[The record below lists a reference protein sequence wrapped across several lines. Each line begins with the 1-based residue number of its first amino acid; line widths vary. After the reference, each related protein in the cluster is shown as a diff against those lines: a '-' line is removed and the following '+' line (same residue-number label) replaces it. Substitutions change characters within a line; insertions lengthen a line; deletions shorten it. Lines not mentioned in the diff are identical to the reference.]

1 LANTV
6 APFCR
11 YPTYLMSNPKP
22 PSSPAART
30 ALRAGVFAAVTTV
43 IVGFIGIALAV
54 ATYFYPPLFLLGLG
68 LLNRKPM
75 CANTEV
81 LRGAETHR
89 LGEKYRLQLE
99 GAARLIQKDPAG
111 YNLWETPRGRWWI
124 PAGSDKFL
132 PALLAQQQS
141 KIYGSGSSG
150 VQSGDIVLDCGS
162 HIGVYTREALD
173 SGAKLVVAI
182 EPAPANLECFR
193 RNMSREIAAGRVIVY
208 PKGVWDKE
216 DMLVLNEDPN
226 NTAADSFV
234 VQAEHN
240 VAVPKIALTTID
252 LLVAELKLPKVDMIK
267 MDIKGATQRAL
278 TGGKGTLTRNKPR
291 IAISTEETEDNPKD
305 VAAFIDAMGLGYR
318 VECGTCSMSSLM
330 VHPDVLLFH

>member
-1 LANTV
+1 
-6 APFCR
+6 
-11 YPTYLMSNPKP
+11 MSNPKTA
-22 PSSPAART
+22 SSPAART
-30 ALRAGVFAAVTTV
+30 ALRAGVFTAVTTV
-43 IVGFIGIALAV
+43 IVGFIGIALAF
-54 ATYFYPPLFLLGLG
+54 ATYLYPPLFLLGLG

-89 LGEKYRLQLE
+89 LGEKYRLKLE
-99 GAARLIQKDPAG
+99 GAVRVVRKDPAG

-141 KIYGSGSSG
+141 KIYGSGRSG
-150 VQSGDIVLDCGS
+150 VQSGDVVLDCGA

-182 EPAPANLECFR
+182 EPSPGNLECFR
-193 RNMSREIAAGRVIVY
+193 RNMSQEIAAGRVIVC

-216 DMLVLNEDPN
+216 DMLALNEDPN

-252 LLVAELKLPKVDMIK
+252 LLVAELAILKVDMIK

-278 TGGKGTLTRNKPR
+278 TGGKGTLSRNKPR
-291 IAISTEETEDNPKD
+291 IAISTEETEDNPKE
-305 VAAFIDAMGLGYR
+305 VAAFIEAMGLGYR
-318 VECGTCSMSSLM
+318 VQCGACSMDSLR
-330 VHPDVLLFH
+330 VHPDVLLFR

>member
-1 LANTV
+1 MTN
-6 APFCR
+6 
-11 YPTYLMSNPKP
+11 SKP
-22 PSSPAART
+22 SSSPAA
-30 ALRAGVFAAVTTV
+30 LGVIRAATFAAVTLV
-43 IVGFIGIALAV
+43 AGGYVAIGLMA
-54 ATYFYPPLFLLGLG
+54 ATYFYPPLFVFGLG
-68 LLNRKPM
+68 LINRKPM

-81 LRGAETHR
+81 LRGAEKHR
-89 LGEKYRLQLE
+89 LEEKYRVE
-99 GAARLIQKDPAG
+99 IAGAARLIQKDGG

-150 VQSGDIVLDCGS
+150 VQNGDVVLDCGS

-173 SGAKLVVAI
+173 SGARLVVAI
-182 EPAPANLECFR
+182 EPAPGNLECFR
-193 RNMSREIAAGRVIVY
+193 RNMSREIADGRVIVC

-252 LLVAELKLPKVDMIK
+252 LLVTELKLPKVDMIK

-278 TGGKGTLTRNKPR
+278 TGGRQTLAANKPR
-291 IAISTEETEDNPKD
+291 LAISTEETVDNPKD
-305 VAAFIDAMGLGYR
+305 IASFIESMRLGYR
-318 VECGTCSMSSLM
+318 VECGTCSMESLR
-330 VHPDVLLFH
+330 VHPDVLLFR

>member
-1 LANTV
+1 MDN
-6 APFCR
+6 
-11 YPTYLMSNPKP
+11 SK
-22 PSSPAART
+22 PAASRAAQT
-30 ALRAGVFAAVTTV
+30 ALRSGVFAAVTLV
-43 IVGFIGIALAV
+43 IVGFIAIALAV

-89 LGEKYRLQLE
+89 LGEKYRVELE
-99 GAARLIQKDPAG
+99 GSARLIRRDPGG
-111 YNLWETPRGRWWI
+111 YNLWQTPRGRWWI

-141 KIYGSGSSG
+141 KIYGSGRSG
-150 VQSGDIVLDCGS
+150 VQTGDVVLDCGA

-193 RNMSREIAAGRVIVY
+193 RNMSQEIAAGRVIVC

-240 VAVPKIALTTID
+240 VTVPRIALTTID
-252 LLVAELKLPKVDMIK
+252 LLVSELKLLRIDMIK

-278 TGGKGTLTRNKPR
+278 TGGKGTLSRNKPR
-291 IAISTEETEDNPKD
+291 IAISTEETEDNPKE

-318 VECGTCSMSSLM
+318 VQCGACSMDSLT
-330 VHPDVLLFH
+330 VHPDVLLFR

>member
-1 LANTV
+1 
-6 APFCR
+6 
-11 YPTYLMSNPKP
+11 MSHPKIP
-22 PSSPAART
+22 LGPAART
-30 ALRAGVFAAVTTV
+30 ALRAAVFTAVTLV
-43 IVGFIGIALAV
+43 IVGFFSVALAF

-68 LLNRKPM
+68 LLNQKPM

-89 LGEKYRLQLE
+89 LGEKYRANLQ

-182 EPAPANLECFR
+182 EPAPGNLECFR
-193 RNMSREIAAGRVIVY
+193 RNLSREIAAGRVIVC

-240 VAVPKIALTTID
+240 VALPKIALTTID

-278 TGGKGTLTRNKPR
+278 TGGKVTLARNKPR
-291 IAISTEETEDNPKD
+291 IAISTEETEDNPKE
-305 VAAFIDAMGLGYR
+305 VAAFVDRMGLGYR
-318 VECGTCSMSSLM
+318 VECGACSMESLR
-330 VHPDVLLFH
+330 VHPDVLLFRL

>member
-1 LANTV
+1 MDNL
-6 APFCR
+6 R
-11 YPTYLMSNPKP
+11 
-22 PSSPAART
+22 PSASQTAQT
-30 ALRAGVFAAVTTV
+30 ALRASVFAAVSLV
-43 IVGFIGIALAV
+43 IVGFIAIGLAI

-89 LGEKYRLQLE
+89 LGEKYRLELE
-99 GAARLIQKDPAG
+99 GAVRVVRKDPAG

-141 KIYGSGSSG
+141 KIYGSGRSG
-150 VQSGDIVLDCGS
+150 VQSGDVVLDCGA

-182 EPAPANLECFR
+182 EPSPGNLECFR
-193 RNMSREIAAGRVIVY
+193 RNMSQEIAAGRVIVC

-216 DMLVLNEDPN
+216 DMLALNEDPN

-252 LLVAELKLPKVDMIK
+252 LLVAELAILKVDMIK

-278 TGGKGTLTRNKPR
+278 TGGKGTLSRNKPR
-291 IAISTEETEDNPKD
+291 IAISTEETEDNPKE
-305 VAAFIDAMGLGYR
+305 VAAFIEAMGLGYR
-318 VECGTCSMSSLM
+318 VQCGACSMDSLR
-330 VHPDVLLFH
+330 VHPDVLLFR

>member
-1 LANTV
+1 MDNL
-6 APFCR
+6 
-11 YPTYLMSNPKP
+11 KP
-22 PSSPAART
+22 PASQAAQT
-30 ALRAGVFAAVTTV
+30 ALRAGVFAAVSLV
-43 IVGFIGIALAV
+43 VVGFIAIALAV

-89 LGEKYRLQLE
+89 LGEKYRVELQ
-99 GAARLIQKDPAG
+99 GSARLIQKDPAG

-141 KIYGSGSSG
+141 KIYGSGRSG
-150 VQSGDIVLDCGS
+150 VQSGDVVLDCGA

-182 EPAPANLECFR
+182 EPSPGNLECFR
-193 RNMSREIAAGRVIVY
+193 RNMSREIAAGRVIVC

-216 DMLVLNEDPN
+216 DMLALNEDPN

-234 VQAEHN
+234 VQAAEHN
-240 VAVPKIALTTID
+240 VAVPRIALTTID
-252 LLVAELKLPKVDMIK
+252 LLVSELALLKVDMIK

-278 TGGKGTLTRNKPR
+278 TGGKGTLSRNKPR
-291 IAISTEETEDNPKD
+291 IAISTEETEDNPKE

-318 VECGTCSMSSLM
+318 VQCGACSMDSLM
-330 VHPDVLLFH
+330 VHPDVLLFR

>member
-1 LANTV
+1 
-6 APFCR
+6 
-11 YPTYLMSNPKP
+11 MSNPKP
-22 PSSPAART
+22 SASSATRS

-89 LGEKYRLQLE
+89 LGEKYRLELTT
-99 GAARLIQKDPAG
+99 AARLIQKDPAG

-141 KIYGSGSSG
+141 KIYGSGRSG
-150 VQSGDIVLDCGS
+150 VRRGDVVLDCGS

-173 SGAKLVVAI
+173 SGARLVVAI
-182 EPAPANLECFR
+182 EPAPGNLECFR
-193 RNMSREIAAGRVIVY
+193 RNMSREIAAGRVIVC

-234 VQAEHN
+234 VQADHN

-278 TGGKGTLTRNKPR
+278 TGGKATLARNKPR
-291 IAISTEETEDNPKD
+291 IAISTEETEDNPKE

-318 VECGTCSMSSLM
+318 VQCGTCSMDSM
-330 VHPDVLLFH
+330 RVHPDVLLFR